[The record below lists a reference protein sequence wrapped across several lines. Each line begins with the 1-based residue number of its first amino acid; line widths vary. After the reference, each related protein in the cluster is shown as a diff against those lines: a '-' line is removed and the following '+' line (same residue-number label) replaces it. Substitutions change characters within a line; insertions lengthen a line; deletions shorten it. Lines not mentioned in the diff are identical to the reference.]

1 MTLNDLIRSPGSWLA
16 ADATADGGDS
26 LSGIIVSSRIR
37 LARNLEGVAFPGWA
51 GEDECVRI
59 QTRVWGILQALPCLS
74 PNLALDMADL
84 LPVDREFLRERH
96 LISNDLAQKSRGSG
110 VVVRQ
115 DEVLSVMVNEE
126 DHLRLQALRPGFRLP
141 ELWAEISGLDAELE
155 EQLRFAYSPE
165 LGYLTACPT
174 NVGTGLRA
182 SVMIHAPGLR
192 LINEI
197 EPIIKGLTK
206 IGLAVRGLQGE
217 GTEASG
223 NMYQISNQTT
233 LGEAEPVIIER
244 LIQVVGEVANHEA
257 NARARLLEHRRA
269 HVADAVG
276 RAYGVLSHARV
287 LTSSEALDMLS
298 ALRLGC
304 ELGMIHNLETASV
317 NRLILYSLP
326 GHLQK
331 SEGHAIPPDERDQV
345 RARLIREVVS
355 RAKVE

>member
-1 MTLNDLIRSPGSWLA
+1 MILNDLIHNPGAWLA
-16 ADATADGGDS
+16 SGPNGGGDS

-51 GEDECVRI
+51 GEDECTRI
-59 QTRVWGILQALPCLS
+59 HARVAGILHSLPSLTPCLELELETLS
-74 PNLALDMADL
+74 PI
-84 LPVDREFLRERH
+84 DREFLRERH

-110 VVVRQ
+110 VVIRQ

-126 DHLRLQALRPGFRLP
+126 DHLRLQALRPGFQLP
-141 ELWAEISGLDAELE
+141 ELWAEISALDTELE
-155 EQLRFAYSPE
+155 QSLRYAFSPD

-233 LGEAEPVIIER
+233 LGETEPVIIER
-244 LIQVVGEVANHEA
+244 LIQIVGEVAHHEA
-257 NARARLLEHRRA
+257 NARTRLIEHREA
-269 HVADAVG
+269 TVEDYVG

-287 LTSSEALDMLS
+287 LTSQEALDMLS

-304 ELGMIHNLETASV
+304 ELGMITGLDRDSV
-317 NRLILYSLP
+317 NRLTLFSLP

-331 SEGHAIPPDERDQV
+331 SEGRAIPPDERDQA
-345 RARLIREVVS
+345 RARMIREIVS
-355 RAKVE
+355 RATVK